1 MDSVIVL
8 WPPVHVAVLW
18 PVVAAVPLMG
28 PVLISLSWAAA
39 VHRSCC
45 LGGSPCVLLE
55 SRSSAPRL
63 IIRHLDLLSSNTLHL
78 QEHGHISLV
87 WTFTPS
93 SFLIFAFASTSIAAI
108 RHVCQY
114 LLGLFPGTALW
125 LQEWQICAV
134 LKNVAKDTRDEPK
147 TIVSARIHCVA
158 PDFSHLSIRPA
169 KSWKSVSLVAMSSVV
184 RFPIMRRYL
193 AWFSTCPLCQ

>member
-87 WTFTPS
+87 WTFQPS
-93 SFLIFAFASTSIAAI
+93 SFLFYVFASTSIAAI
-108 RHVCQY
+108 RHVCQFWACF
-114 LLGLFPGTALW
+114 LERPSRSR
-125 LQEWQICAV
+125 EWQICAV
-134 LKNVAKDTRDEPK
+134 LKNVAKNTRDEPK
-147 TIVSARIHCVA
+147 TIGSARIHCVA
-158 PDFSHLSIRPA
+158 PDFRICQFVQQKVGNLSR
-169 KSWKSVSLVAMSSVV
+169 
-184 RFPIMRRYL
+184 
-193 AWFSTCPLCQ
+193 